1 MQEKNKKMTG
11 ARAVLIL
18 LSVVMLFAAFPV
30 AGSAKDAGD
39 MKLCPG
45 GMAFGVRLY
54 TKGVLVV
61 GISEVKSGGRCVK
74 PAKDAGIKTKDVIL
88 TAEGKETDSVKDLSD
103 AIADSG
109 GGGIKLTL
117 SRNGREM
124 SVTLT
129 PVKGDDGRYQ
139 RGCGSEI
146 PGNSA
151 DSDTEYAISTRVS

>member
-1 MQEKNKKMTG
+1 MQEKIKKMTG

-88 TAEGKETDSVKDLSD
+88 TADGKETDSVKDLSD

-109 GGGIKLTL
+109 GKCR
-117 SRNGREM
+117 SRLPR
-124 SVTLT
+124 
-129 PVKGDDGRYQ
+129 
-139 RGCGSEI
+139 
-146 PGNSA
+146 
-151 DSDTEYAISTRVS
+151 